1 MATFEEHLASLK
13 ADFPK
18 AQVLYPEQLAP
29 ALGIARQT
37 VYNQHNM
44 EVFPIEPHPN
54 RGRWCCSIIDVA
66 KYLAT
71 NKPYIYPSKRAIG
84 EDGAISGEKR
94 RGRKAVP
101 RQKKY
106 QKFWNDVV
114 AIMLRND
121 KAEMEGWFPKDL
133 PDNPTITI

>member
-1 MATFEEHLASLK
+1 MGTYAEHLASLK
-13 ADFPK
+13 DDFPR
-18 AQVLYPEQLAP
+18 AQVLYPEQLAE
-29 ALGIARQT
+29 ALNIARQT
-37 VYNQHNM
+37 VYNQHNL

-71 NKPYIYPSKRAIG
+71 KKPYIYPSKRAIG
-84 EDGAISGEKR
+84 DDVGVKR

-101 RQKKY
+101 REKITE
-106 QKFWNDVV
+106 FWNEVV

-121 KAEMEGWFPKDL
+121 RNETEEWFPRDL
-133 PDNPTITI
+133 PPNPPRPI